1 MKKKLNED
9 TDNIDTTDVSPEE
22 ITSTNVEDNIDTT
35 DVNSQEDNID
45 TTDANSQEVIAD
57 KVDDMLIGRIYKK
70 QFAQTK
76 DDLEKILAHKI
87 KQRIDQKKQ
96 DFVNNARDN
105 M

>member
-1 MKKKLNED
+1 MKKKLNENE
-9 TDNIDTTDVSPEE
+9 DNIDTTDVNSEE
-22 ITSTNVEDNIDTT
+22 ATADKVEDNIDTT
-35 DVNSQEDNID
+35 DVNSE
-45 TTDANSQEVIAD
+45 EVTAD

>member
-1 MKKKLNED
+1 MKKKLNEE
-9 TDNIDTTDVSPEE
+9 DNIDTTDSRPEE

-35 DVNSQEDNID
+35 DVNSE
-45 TTDANSQEVIAD
+45 EVTAD